1 MVGTPVQ
8 GHSRTICGLL
18 PTLFAKET
26 VVLAPL
32 HDRTDMGAGA
42 APLSSAQAGEDVD
55 HQLAQQESARE
66 GTPGTAPA
74 LQSPLRINELS
85 PRSGAIQRLYALP
98 VSETVV
104 RGLRH
109 SGRIVLQLGLIVA
122 VCLAG
127 EKIASVLP
135 INIPGNICS
144 MLLLLAFLTG
154 GVIRMESIGDAAN
167 FLLDNMA
174 IFFIPAAVAIMG
186 SFDLLAGNI
195 LKLVA
200 ICLITTVLVFFV
212 TSFTVATVANLMER
226 HRVRTATSQPASP
239 EQEQ

>member
-1 MVGTPVQ
+1 M
-8 GHSRTICGLL
+8 
-18 PTLFAKET
+18 
-26 VVLAPL
+26 LAPL
-32 HDRTDMGAGA
+32 HDHTDIGPGV
-42 APLSSAQAGEDVD
+42 APLSSAQANEDVD
-55 HQLAQQESARE
+55 HQLTQQEIARE
-66 GTPGTAPA
+66 GTPGTAPV

-85 PRSGAIQRLYALP
+85 PKSGAIQKYYALP
-98 VSETVV
+98 VSEAVV
-104 RGLRH
+104 RGARH
-109 SGRIVLQLGLIVA
+109 IARVILQLGLIVA

-144 MLLLLAFLTG
+144 MLLLLVFLAG

-195 LKLVA
+195 LKLVL

-226 HRVRTATSQPASP
+226 RRTHAAATSSASP